1 MATGLD
7 SNRTKIAKR
16 VIEVF
21 DYFGTTNK
29 SATVMD
35 IVRRYGR
42 PQSSTSELLASLVEM
57 GLLYKDPMTRSYLPT
72 PRLATLGGAAQPEF
86 IRDGRLYTYMDR
98 LAQST
103 RHTVA
108 LFGMV
113 GTHTQ
118 VFRVS
123 SGADEGAAPLDQGDS
138 SSLYASATGLL
149 LLATLGQEQTKKTLW
164 RLNSE
169 AEADQKFVHAE
180 YCERAATYRQ
190 QGHAVGPAGFVPGAQ
205 VTAALVPVSP
215 GDRPLVLGVI
225 YPEGS
230 MIGTEALLETLRYGV
245 SQFSP
250 NTMRDLSNDFAPF
263 ARAV

>member
-7 SNRTKIAKR
+7 SNRTKIARR

-118 VFRVS
+118 VFRVANGGGEYAS
-123 SGADEGAAPLDQGDS
+123 TLDQGDS
-138 SSLYASATGLL
+138 EPLYASATGLL
-149 LLATLGQEQTKKTLW
+149 LLATLGNEQTKKTLW

-169 AEADQKFVHAE
+169 AGADQKFAHAD
-180 YCERAATYRQ
+180 YCERASVYRQ
-190 QGHAVGPAGFVPGAQ
+190 QGHAVGQAGFVSGAQ
-205 VTAALVPVSP
+205 VTAALVPVTV
-215 GDRPLVLGVI
+215 GERPLALGVI
-225 YPEGS
+225 YPGGS
-230 MIGTEALLETLRYGV
+230 AMGADALLETLRYGV

-250 NTMRDLSNDFAPF
+250 MATRDLSNDFAPF

>member
-1 MATGLD
+1 MATVLE

-21 DYFGTTNK
+21 DYFGTTNR

-57 GLLYKDPMTRSYLPT
+57 GLLYKDPQSRSYLPT
-72 PRLATLGGAAQPEF
+72 PRLATFGTAAQPEF
-86 IRDGRLYTYMDR
+86 IRDGRLYAYMDR

-118 VFRVS
+118 VFRVANGS
-123 SGADEGAAPLDQGDS
+123 DAAASKLDQGES
-138 SSLYASATGLL
+138 EALSAGAVGLL
-149 LLATLGQEQTKKTLW
+149 LLATLGSEQTKKTLW

-169 AEADQKFVHAE
+169 AQAESKFCLQE
-180 YCERAATYRQ
+180 LCERATAFRH
-190 QGHAVGPAGFVPGAQ
+190 QGHAVGASGFADGCQ
-205 VTAALVPVSP
+205 VTAALLPVSL
-215 GDRPLVLGVI
+215 GERPLALGIV
-225 YPEGS
+225 YPEGAAL
-230 MIGTEALLETLRYGV
+230 GTDALLETLRHGV

-250 NTMRDLSNDFAPF
+250 SAMRESFNDFAPF